1 MTKSCVNCKNRQEN
15 ISAPL
20 PESCLNCV
28 AVWQNGYE
36 PSNWEAAE
44 EEVAKVAGDKRVD
57 HPAHYNQGKFECIDV
72 MKDVFG
78 KQAVADFCILNAFK
92 YIYRH
97 RSKDGVNDIKK
108 AEWYLK
114 KYREVFYGEVE

>member
-15 ISAPL
+15 ISATL
-20 PESCLNCV
+20 PESCSKCV

-57 HPAHYNQGKFECIDV
+57 HPAHYNQGKYECIDEMV
-72 MKDVFG
+72 ALFG
-78 KQAVADFCILNAFK
+78 KEAVKAFCKCNAYK
-92 YIYRH
+92 YRFRAIR
-97 RSKDGVNDIKK
+97 KNGEEDIKK
-108 AEWYLK
+108 AEWYITKLM
-114 KYREVFYGEVE
+114 EME